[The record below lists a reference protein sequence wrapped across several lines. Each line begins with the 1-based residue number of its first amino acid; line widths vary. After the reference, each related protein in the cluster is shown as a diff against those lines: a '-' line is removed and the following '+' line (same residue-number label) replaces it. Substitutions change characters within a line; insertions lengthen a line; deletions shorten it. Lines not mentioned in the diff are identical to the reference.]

1 MGLTAV
7 QWGVVV
13 AAFFAS
19 AVEYVE
25 AFTIVLAV
33 GVTRSWR
40 SSLLGALA
48 ATVTLAAIIALFGVS
63 LVQLVPIEVLRFIIG
78 ALLLLFGMKW
88 LRKAIL
94 RYSGV
99 KAMRNEASLYQAE
112 VTVLAEEPTPIAGQF
127 DALGFATSFKSV
139 LLEGMEVAFI
149 VISFGSGAKSG
160 DNWLPA
166 IIGASIAATLVILVG
181 LIVHAPLARVP
192 ENTLKFAVGLMLV
205 AFGSFWA
212 SEGVGVEWPGGDWSI
227 IGLLAVYLLASYLLI
242 RWLRFAARPLPQPT
256 TQGASDALHHRR
268 ATLALRLPR
277 RR

>member
-7 QWGVVV
+7 QWGVVI

-48 ATVTLAAIIALFGVS
+48 ASITLVVIIAVFGVS
-63 LVQLVPIEVLRFIIG
+63 LVQLVPIDTLRFIIG
-78 ALLLLFGMKW
+78 ALLTLFGMKW

-94 RYSGV
+94 RYGAV
-99 KAMRNEASLYQAE
+99 KALRDESSIYQTE
-112 VTVLAEEPTPIAGQF
+112 VHILTEEPKPAPGSF

-149 VISFGSGAKSG
+149 VISFGTGAR
-160 DNWLPA
+160 DNANWLPA
-166 IIGASIAATLVILVG
+166 FIGAGAAAALVMAVG
-181 LIVHAPLARVP
+181 LLLRAPLSRVP
-192 ENTLKFAVGLMLV
+192 ENALKFGVGLMLV

-212 SEGVGVEWPGGDWSI
+212 GEGAGVEWPGNPPDLSLI
-227 IGLLAVYLLASYLLI
+227 FLLAGYTLASWLLVL
-242 RWLRFAARPLPQPT
+242 WLRRAYHPVAPAPIAQPQGELP
-256 TQGASDALHHRR
+256 
-268 ATLALRLPR
+268 
-277 RR
+277 

>member
-7 QWGVVV
+7 QWGVVI

-48 ATVTLAAIIALFGVS
+48 ATITLVAIVGIFGVS
-63 LVQLVPIEVLRFIIG
+63 LVQLVPIDTLRFIIG
-78 ALLLLFGMKW
+78 ALLMLFGMKW

-94 RYSGV
+94 RYSRV
-99 KAMRNEASLYQAE
+99 KAFRSEAAIYQTE
-112 VTVLAEEPTPIAGQF
+112 ITPLEEEPNPAPGVF
-127 DALGFATSFKSV
+127 DKLGFLVSYKSV

-149 VISFGSGAKSG
+149 IISFGTGAKDGIS
-160 DNWLPA
+160 NWLPA
-166 IIGASIAATLVILVG
+166 FIGAGLAAALVLGAG
-181 LIVHAPLARVP
+181 LLLRAPLARVP
-192 ENTLKFAVGLMLV
+192 ENALKFGVGLMLV

-212 SEGVGVEWPGGDWSI
+212 GEGAGVAWLGNPPALSI
-227 IGLLAVYLLASYLLI
+227 IGLLLGYALASYLLI
-242 RWLRFAARPLPQPT
+242 LWLRSQATRQLAIKPVQ
-256 TQGASDALHHRR
+256 TQGGVQ
-268 ATLALRLPR
+268 
-277 RR
+277 